1 MQRRSLVIGS
11 ALSASGL
18 AGWCA
23 TYGAMAGSRGP
34 ELPEQDVCVSRP
46 VESRPVG
53 TRLPEDLSFAGTRL
67 FKEGFLD
74 ELAQAYTRHTDRR
87 VHVLGGG
94 CDDGIAAVRGMMAHV
109 GGLCCPVHGSGAQG
123 LDHLIVGHDVKA
135 VLAHPSVPID
145 DLRWDDL
152 RQLVAGRITSWS
164 QLGGPERPIPL
175 VVHDHCPDY
184 IEPARDLLLKNRPE
198 WSRRA
203 LFAKTDQKHLDLL
216 MRFDLS
222 IGVNS
227 WILAEPLV
235 AAGKLKRLTIDGVQP
250 GIDSV
255 RSRRYRLT
263 GPMNMIF
270 REWDAELMAP
280 FFAFLYSEVGQKILS
295 RRMVPVSASVAGFPR
310 LLRA

>member
-1 MQRRSLVIGS
+1 MV
-11 ALSASGL
+11 GL
-18 AGWCA
+18 YAA
-23 TYGAMAGSRGP
+23 FGAIAGSRGP
-34 ELPEQDVCVSRP
+34 VLPAQDVCVTRP
-46 VESRPVG
+46 AQTRSVG
-53 TRLPEDLSFAGTRL
+53 ARMPADLSFAGTRL

-74 ELAQAYTRHTDRR
+74 ELAQAFMQHTGRR

-109 GGLCCPVHGSGAQG
+109 GGLCCPVRGSGAQG

-152 RQLVAGRITSWS
+152 RHLVAGRITTWS
-164 QLGGPERPIPL
+164 QLGGPNRPIPL

-255 RSRRYRLT
+255 RARRYRLT

-270 REWDAELMAP
+270 REWHADLMAP
-280 FFAFLYSEVGQKILS
+280 FFDFLYGEVGQKILA
-295 RRMVPVSASVAGFPR
+295 RRMVPVPASAAGYPR
-310 LLRA
+310 LLRT